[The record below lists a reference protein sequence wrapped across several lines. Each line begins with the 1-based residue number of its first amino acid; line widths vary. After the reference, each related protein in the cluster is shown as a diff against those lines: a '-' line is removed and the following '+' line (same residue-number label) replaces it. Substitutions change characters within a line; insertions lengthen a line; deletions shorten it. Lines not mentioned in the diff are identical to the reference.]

1 MNLNADKEV
10 TREAASVESAT
21 DISPGISPDISQV
34 VQFDRFERRL
44 SECLVQITELQAAN
58 RVLLEQLSKARAE
71 AFEAIEA
78 KNIFL
83 AGMSSEIQRHLTG
96 QAGSDQSARS
106 DKPLS
111 GVKVLI
117 AEDSPDNQML
127 MRQYLGIAGAEVEM
141 ADNGQEAIEKALSG
155 SHNVVIMDV
164 MMPVCDGYEATRTL
178 RAKGYNKPII
188 ALTAHALKEQR
199 EQSLKEGCNEHLVKP
214 INRPLLIS
222 TIAHYAAEGAN

>member
-1 MNLNADKEV
+1 MNLDADKDV
-10 TREAASVESAT
+10 TSVTES
-21 DISPGISPDISQV
+21 SPA

-44 SECLVQITELQAAN
+44 AECLTQISELQEAN
-58 RVLLEQLSKARAE
+58 RVLLDQLKKAKE
-71 AFEAIEA
+71 DAFAAIDA

-83 AGMSSEIQRHLTG
+83 AGMSSEIQKHLTAKDDG
-96 QAGSDQSARS
+96 QVKQ

-127 MRQYLGIAGAEVEM
+127 MRQYLGIAGAEVEI
-141 ADNGQEAIEKALSG
+141 ADNGQEAIDKAMCG
-155 SHNVVIMDV
+155 SHNLIIMDV
-164 MMPVCDGYEATRTL
+164 MMPICDGYEATRTL
-178 RAKGYNKPII
+178 RERGYTKPII

-222 TIAHYAAEGAN
+222 TIAKFTQQ

>member
-1 MNLNADKEV
+1 MNLNADKEATKEV
-10 TREAASVESAT
+10 TKEVTSVT
-21 DISPGISPDISQV
+21 DGPNISPV

-44 SECLVQITELQAAN
+44 TECLVQITELQESN

-71 AFEAIEA
+71 AYEAIEA

-83 AGMSSEIQRHLTG
+83 ASMSSEIQRHLTG
-96 QAGSDQSARS
+96 QIACRGTDRS
-106 DKPLS
+106 ERPLN
-111 GVKVLI
+111 GIRVLI

-127 MRQYLGIAGAEVEM
+127 MRQYLGIAGAEVEI

-155 SHNVVIMDV
+155 SHDVVIMDV

-178 RAKGYNKPII
+178 RSQGYIKPII

-222 TIAHYAAEGAN
+222 TIARYTALGAT